1 MSRRHLLSL
10 TSLAPSDI
18 SSIIDKTVQ
27 LARGELEE
35 KYPLKDKTI
44 GIYFCATST
53 RTRTSFTV
61 GAMKLAA
68 SVVTYSPYDLQT
80 NTGESTQD
88 TGRVLSGYLD
98 ALVLRNAGSI
108 EELEALA
115 KQNDMSVIN
124 AMSNSE
130 HPTQALADL
139 GTLKEHFGHLEGL
152 HILYQG
158 EGNSTAV
165 ALALAISKLPE
176 MRLTLMTPEGYGLT
190 PERFAEVQAFAN
202 GSTSV
207 IEEYHD
213 LAYLPQN
220 VDVVYTTRWQT
231 TGSSKAD
238 PNWRIRFKPFCVT
251 QELMKYVSKPSGTIF
266 MHDLPAVRGEEVAEE
281 VLDGP
286 QSIAFHQAK
295 NKLFGAMAVL
305 LWCLHQDHTEKQA
318 PVETS
323 VHISNE

>member
-1 MSRRHLLSL
+1 MSARHLLSL
-10 TSLAPSDI
+10 ASLATSDI

-27 LARGELEE
+27 IASGQLEE
-35 KYPLKDKTI
+35 KNLLKDKTI
-44 GIYFCATST
+44 GVYFRTTST

-68 SVVTYSPYDLQT
+68 SVITYNPYDLQI
-80 NTGESTQD
+80 NTGESIQD

-98 ALVLRNAGSI
+98 ALIVRDAGSG

-115 KQNDMSVIN
+115 EQNTMSVIN

-139 GTLKEHFGHLEGL
+139 GTLKEHFGRLEGL

-176 MRLTLMTPEGYGLT
+176 MKLTLMTPEGYCLA
-190 PERFAEVQAFAN
+190 PERFVEVQAFAK
-202 GSTSV
+202 GSAPI

-213 LAYLPQN
+213 LAYLPRN

-238 PNWRIRFKPFCVT
+238 PNWRAHFEPFRVT
-251 QELMKYVSKPSGTIF
+251 QELMKYVSRPSGTVF
-266 MHDLPAVRGEEVAEE
+266 MHDLPAIRGEDVTDE
-281 VLDGP
+281 VLDSP

-305 LWCLHQDHTEKQA
+305 LWCFHKD
-318 PVETS
+318 TS
-323 VHISNE
+323 INVASE